1 MIRLAAA
8 FLMLMV
14 GNGSALAQMNP
25 SPELRDRAQSLVS
38 LFNRQA
44 QPAQIFSPTFLKQ
57 VPAAQMEGIVRQLGE
72 QLGSAKAIGD
82 VQARS
87 RTQGLV
93 TLQFEK
99 GLLRLN
105 LAVAAAKP
113 HLIEGVLITG
123 TELAG
128 DSLDKVM
135 AELKALPGETGFA
148 VAKLGDGNPALLASH
163 QVERPLAIGSTF
175 KLFLLAELSR
185 SVSAGKHKWTDV
197 ARLERRSLPSGF
209 LQNWP
214 KGAPL
219 TYYSLAALMISQSDN
234 SATDS
239 LLVALGREKV
249 EALLPILGVRAADRN
264 RPLLATMEAFALKAG
279 PDAKASRE
287 WASATEVRKRGIL
300 PGLAATP
307 HDQIDGAR
315 LTGGPNAID
324 TVEWFAAPEDL
335 VRTMDWLRRN
345 GGREA
350 LDILAIN
357 PGIGAGMAAQQAY
370 IGYKGG
376 SEIGVINMTFLV
388 RTRSD
393 VWHVVSG
400 SWNDPKA
407 PLDEQKFVSLMTRAV
422 SLLR

>member
-8 FLMLMV
+8 LLMLMI
-14 GNGSALAQMNP
+14 GNGSALAQTSP

-44 QPAQIFSPTFLKQ
+44 QPAQIFSPTFLSQ
-57 VPAAQMEGIVRQLGE
+57 VPAAQMDAIARQLGE
-72 QLGSAKAIGD
+72 QLGSAKAVGGI
-82 VQARS
+82 QARS

-113 HLIEGVLITG
+113 HLIEGLLITG

-128 DSLDKVM
+128 DSLDKVV
-135 AELKALPGETGFA
+135 AELEALPGQTGLA
-148 VAKLGDGNPALLASH
+148 VAKLGDGSPSLLASH
-163 QVERPLAIGSTF
+163 QADRPFAIGSAF
-175 KLFLLAELSR
+175 KLFLLAEVSR
-185 SVSAGKHKWTDV
+185 SVSAGERKWSDV

-219 TYYSLAALMISQSDN
+219 TFYSLAALMISQSDN

-239 LLVALGREKV
+239 LLHALGREKV
-249 EALLPILGVRAADRN
+249 EALLPILGMKAANRN
-264 RPLLATMEAFALKAG
+264 RPFLSTMEAFALKAG
-279 PDAKASRE
+279 PDGKASRE
-287 WASATEVRKRGIL
+287 WASATEARKRSIL

-307 HDQIDGAR
+307 HDQIDAAR
-315 LTGGPNAID
+315 LTGDPNAID
-324 TVEWFAAPEDL
+324 TVEWFAAPDDL

-357 PGIGAGMAAQQAY
+357 PGIGTGMAAQHAY
-370 IGYKGG
+370 VGYKGG

-388 RTRSD
+388 RTRSGA
-393 VWHVVSG
+393 WHVVSA
-400 SWNDPKA
+400 SWNHPKA
-407 PLDEQKFVSLMTRAV
+407 ALDEQKFVSLMTRAV